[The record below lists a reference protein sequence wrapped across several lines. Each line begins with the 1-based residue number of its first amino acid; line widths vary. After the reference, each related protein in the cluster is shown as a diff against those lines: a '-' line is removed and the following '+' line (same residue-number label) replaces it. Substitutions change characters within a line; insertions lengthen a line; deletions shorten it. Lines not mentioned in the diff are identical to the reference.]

1 MNLLTLNIVLGVS
14 WMLIN
19 GSFSTFNFIVGFVVG
34 FVCLSLTQATGGT
47 LGYGRQ
53 GWAAVKL
60 LAYFLKE
67 VVITSIKVVW
77 DVLTPTHLSEPD
89 IIRYPL
95 DAKSDLEI
103 MLLANMI
110 SMTPGSLT
118 LDISDDRSYL
128 IIHAMFA
135 QDAAAVI
142 AELKNGLEKRLLEMT
157 RG

>member
-1 MNLLTLNIVLGVS
+1 MNLLTLNIVLAVS

-19 GSFSTFNFIVGFVVG
+19 GSFSIFNFIVGFAVG
-34 FVCLSLTQATGGT
+34 FVSLSLTQATSGS
-47 LGYGRQ
+47 LNYGRQ
-53 GWAAVKL
+53 AWAAVRL
-60 LAYFLKE
+60 LAFFLKE

-89 IIRYPL
+89 IIHYPL
-95 DAKSDLEI
+95 DAKTDLEI
-103 MLLANMI
+103 MLLANMV

-118 LDISDDRSYL
+118 LDISEDRSHL

-135 QDAAAVI
+135 RDKAAVI
-142 AELKNGLEKRLLEMT
+142 AELKNGLEKRLLEVT

>member
-1 MNLLTLNIVLGVS
+1 MNLFTLNIVLAAS

-19 GSFSTFNFIVGFVVG
+19 GNFSIFNFFVGFVVG
-34 FVCLSLTQATGGT
+34 FLSLSLTQATTGK
-47 LGYGRQ
+47 LSYGRQ
-53 GWAAVKL
+53 TWAALRL
-60 LAYFLKE
+60 LAFFLKE

-77 DVLTPTHLSEPD
+77 DVLTPTHLSDPD

-118 LDISDDRSYL
+118 LDVSEDRTCL

-135 QDAAAVI
+135 EDKEAVI
-142 AELKNGLEKRLLEMT
+142 EELKTGLEKRLLEVT

>member
-1 MNLLTLNIVLGVS
+1 MNLLTLNIVLGVF

-19 GSFSTFNFIVGFVVG
+19 GSFSILNFFVGFAVG
-34 FVCLSLTQATGGT
+34 FISLSLTQASGGT
-47 LGYGRQ
+47 LRYGRQ
-53 GWAAVKL
+53 SWAAIKL
-60 LAYFLKE
+60 LVYFLKE

-118 LDISDDRSYL
+118 LDISDDRSHL

-142 AELKNGLEKRLLEMT
+142 KELKEGLEKRLLEVT

>member
-1 MNLLTLNIVLGVS
+1 VRLV
-14 WMLIN
+14 
-19 GSFSTFNFIVGFVVG
+19 TF
-34 FVCLSLTQATGGT
+34 
-47 LGYGRQ
+47 
-53 GWAAVKL
+53 
-60 LAYFLKE
+60 FLKE
-67 VVITSIKVVW
+67 VTITSIKVVW
-77 DVLTPTHLSEPD
+77 DVLTPTHLSDPS

-118 LDISDDRSYL
+118 LDISKDRSHL

-135 QDAAAVI
+135 QDTPAVI
-142 AELKNGLEKRLLEMT
+142 AELKNGLEKLLLEVT

>member
-1 MNLLTLNIVLGVS
+1 MNLFTLNIVLAVS

-34 FVCLSLTQATGGT
+34 FLSLTLTQSATGK
-47 LGYGRQ
+47 LSYGRQ
-53 GWAAVKL
+53 AWAAVRL
-60 LAYFLKE
+60 LAFFLKE
-67 VVITSIKVVW
+67 VIITSIKVVW
-77 DVLTPTHLSEPD
+77 DVLTPTHLSDPD

-118 LDISDDRSYL
+118 LDVSEDRTCL

-135 QDAAAVI
+135 EDKDAVI
-142 AELKNGLEKRLLEMT
+142 AELKTGLEKRLLEVT

>member
-1 MNLLTLNIVLGVS
+1 MNLLTLNIVLAVF

-19 GSFSTFNFIVGFVVG
+19 GNFSIFDFSVGFVVG
-34 FVCLSLTQATGGT
+34 FLSLSLTQASTGK
-47 LGYGRQ
+47 LSYGRQ
-53 GWAAVKL
+53 AWAAFRL
-60 LAYFLKE
+60 LAFFLKE

-77 DVLTPTHLSEPD
+77 DVLTPTHLSDPS

-118 LDISDDRSYL
+118 LDISEDRSCL

-135 QDAAAVI
+135 EDKDAII
-142 AELKNGLEKRLLEMT
+142 AELKNGLEKRLLEVT

>member
-1 MNLLTLNIVLGVS
+1 
-14 WMLIN
+14 MLIN
-19 GSFSTFNFIVGFVVG
+19 GSFSIFNFIVGFVVG
-34 FVCLSLTQATGGT
+34 FVCLSLTQATSGP
-47 LGYGRQ
+47 LNYGRQ

-60 LAYFLKE
+60 LIYFLKE

-89 IIRYPL
+89 IIYYPL

-103 MLLANMI
+103 MLLANMV

-118 LDISDDRSYL
+118 LDVSEDRAYL

-135 QDAAAVI
+135 RDKAAVI
-142 AELKNGLEKRLLEMT
+142 EELKNGLEKRLLEVT

>member
-1 MNLLTLNIVLGVS
+1 MNLFTLNIMLAVS

-19 GSFSTFNFIVGFVVG
+19 GSFSIFNFFVGFVVG
-34 FVCLSLTQATGGT
+34 FLSLSLTQTTKGT
-47 LGYGRQ
+47 LSYGRQ
-53 GWAAVKL
+53 SWAAVCL
-60 LAYFLKE
+60 LAFFLKE
-67 VVITSIKVVW
+67 VLITSIRVVW

-89 IIRYPL
+89 IIHYPL

-118 LDISDDRSYL
+118 LDISEDRAYL
-128 IIHAMFA
+128 IVHAMFA
-135 QDAAAVI
+135 RDKEAVI
-142 AELKNGLEKRLLEMT
+142 AELKFGLEKRLLEVT